1 MCLKIMLMRRSITRL
16 SEKTKVSAILS
27 STNLLYPYLQGSLC
41 QFLAIDP
48 RVLMLQM
55 PGVFYK
61 LK

>member
-1 MCLKIMLMRRSITRL
+1 MRKSITRL
-16 SEKTKVSAILS
+16 SEKAKVSVILS
-27 STNLLYPYLQGSLC
+27 STNLLHHYLRGSLC